1 MRARAYSSAIGSA
14 RSFQQR
20 LRTRARI
27 RLLGHAE
34 LQGASSAP
42 PAACPA
48 HHSDSFESSA
58 SVDFAELTFEDE
70 GGTFES
76 DEEASGRIEKLEEE
90 VTAAEGGAEEEVSAA
105 VQARHAA
112 GNRGLSRPSTA
123 MKTVSISSI
132 GSGGWLV
139 LEKELLGGVVEVA
152 ARTPLFVVVQ
162 DRARA
167 TVPPLPAPEQ

>member
-1 MRARAYSSAIGSA
+1 
-14 RSFQQR
+14 
-20 LRTRARI
+20 
-27 RLLGHAE
+27 
-34 LQGASSAP
+34 
-42 PAACPA
+42 
-48 HHSDSFESSA
+48 
-58 SVDFAELTFEDE
+58 
-70 GGTFES
+70 
-76 DEEASGRIEKLEEE
+76 LEEE

-167 TVPPLPAPEQ
+167 TVPALPAPEQ